1 MFSNRL
7 ASHLERGV
15 VGFPTTLASSV
26 GLIMASPVILTVT
39 SGFGMGGDTFALA
52 VLLAF
57 IMMQA
62 QVTTFAEAATLI
74 PTTGSVYDYIS
85 CGMGRFFAI
94 TGALCAYL
102 IVHIFAGTA
111 ETILAG
117 IMALVNWR
125 KMVQA
130 AVTRKSSSSGN
141 VIRPELAISVAD
153 GVRMYTI
160 NAAYQEGKEAV
171 RESIEVGKVAD
182 FQVLDRDIFAVAHEE
197 IGASRVVMTMVGG
210 NVVFQD

>member
-1 MFSNRL
+1 
-7 ASHLERGV
+7 EQ
-15 VGFPTTLASSV
+15 P
-26 GLIMASPVILTVT
+26 SP
-39 SGFGMGGDTFALA
+39 GGPA
-52 VLLAF
+52 
-57 IMMQA
+57 
-62 QVTTFAEAATLI
+62 
-74 PTTGSVYDYIS
+74 YDYEQRARY
-85 CGMGRFFAI
+85 CGIKGEICKGLRDI
-94 TGALCAYL
+94 IDLGV
-102 IVHIFAGTA
+102 IVAGGSD
-111 ETILAG
+111 G

-130 AVTRKSSSSGN
+130 AVTRKSSSSGK

-171 RESIEVGKVAD
+171 RGSIEVGKVAD